1 MAIGRKWDVFFGCLG
16 CFLCGMFFGC
26 LGCFLC
32 GMFFGCLGFLSV
44 WDVFCWVWDFWVFG
58 MCFLCG
64 MCFLGGWDFLGF
76 GNFWLGCCTLL
87 DFLVGMLGW
96 IYPLVGVK
104 KKIKARCAFQKVMV
118 FLLGFHQELLK
129 KMLVLFEPIPDKYC
143 RCVLKRSQFLWG
155 KFTFNDWIS
164 ENTSLRKV
172 HSPKREGNEKQIS
185 WLIFNGQSTTPTHV
199 PPLEIR
205 PY

>member
-32 GMFFGCLGFLSV
+32 GMFFGCLGFLGV
-44 WDVFCWVWDFWVFG
+44 WDVFRVGCVFWGVGIFWG
-58 MCFLCG
+58 
-64 MCFLGGWDFLGF
+64 LGIFGWDVARCW
-76 GNFWLGCCTLL
+76 NFWLGCW
-87 DFLVGMLGW
+87 VGFIPW
-96 IYPLVGVK
+96 SAWK

>member
-1 MAIGRKWDVFFGCLG
+1 MCFLDVWDVFCVGCFLDVWDVFCVGCFLGVWAFWVFGMFFVGFGIFGCLG
-16 CFLCGMFFGC
+16 CVFCVGCVFWGVGIFWGLGIFG
-26 LGCFLC
+26 
-32 GMFFGCLGFLSV
+32 
-44 WDVFCWVWDFWVFG
+44 WDVARCW
-58 MCFLCG
+58 
-64 MCFLGGWDFLGF
+64 
-76 GNFWLGCCTLL
+76 NFWLGCW
-87 DFLVGMLGW
+87 VGFIPW
-96 IYPLVGVK
+96 SAWK
-104 KKIKARCAFQKVMV
+104 KKIKAPCAFQKVMF
-118 FLLGFHQELLK
+118 FLLGFHHELLK